1 MLAEFFLPFASSVQ
15 QQMAQQYRAF
25 EAIQKEKEKTEG
37 GVKGGGKTKEEQEE
51 LSIDMM
57 NLQQYKAYEVRMME
71 AAR

>member
-1 MLAEFFLPFASSVQ
+1 
-15 QQMAQQYRAF
+15 MAQQYRAF

-37 GVKGGGKTKEEQEE
+37 GVEGGGKTKEEQEE